1 MINRTVTELPIIGI
15 TLGDIAGIGPEV
27 VIKALQHPEVYEICR
42 PLVIGDSRVRGLEAL
57 NAETLPHSAAV
68 EAGAP
73 GGATARD
80 ARDRWWQGIY
90 WPLEGPLLL
99 DLRVVDPSQ
108 VAVGEVSPVAGRA
121 AVAYVLSAVR
131 LAQAGVIDA
140 VATAPLNKEAMRL
153 AGYDYIGHT
162 EILADVT
169 GSPRC
174 TTMLATPGLRVA
186 HVTRHIPFRD
196 IAIELTRERILD
208 TIVVTDEGM
217 RDLGYAHPRLAV
229 AGLNPHNGEGG
240 LIGREEIDEIAPAV
254 EAAQRM
260 GMDVTGPIPADSV
273 FFQTIRGDYD
283 VVVAMYHDQG
293 HIAVKTHGFE
303 QSITITLGLPIVR
316 TSADHGTAFDIAGKG
331 IASESSM
338 LAAILEAA
346 TIAQRRAAS

>member
-1 MINRTVTELPIIGI
+1 MGLPIIGI

-27 VIKALQHPEVYEICR
+27 VAKALRRPEVYEACH
-42 PLVIGDSRVRGLEAL
+42 PLVIGDACVAELEAL
-57 NAETLPHSAAV
+57 GAEVVPYADLVGDASLTGSV
-68 EAGAP
+68 TDAP
-73 GGATARD
+73 QTTD
-80 ARDRWWQGIY
+80 ARERWWEGVV
-90 WPLEGPLLL
+90 WPAGRPLLL
-99 DLRVVDPSQ
+99 DLHTVDPTQ
-108 VAVGEVSPVAGRA
+108 VTVGAVSPEAGRA
-121 AVAYVLSAVR
+121 AVVYVLHAVR
-131 LAQAGVIDA
+131 LAQLGLIDA

-169 GSPRC
+169 GASRC
-174 TTMLATPGLRVA
+174 TTMLATPGLRVT
-186 HVTRHIPFRD
+186 HVTRHIPFRE
-196 IAIELTRERILD
+196 IAGQITRERILD
-208 TIVVTDEGM
+208 TIVVTHEGM

-254 EAAQRM
+254 EAARAM
-260 GMDVTGPIPADSV
+260 HMDVVGPIPADSV

-283 VVVAMYHDQG
+283 VVVTMYHDQG

-303 QSITITLGLPIVR
+303 ESITITLGLPIVR

-331 IASESSM
+331 LASEASM

-346 TIAQRRAAS
+346 QIAQRRAER